1 MKNTAHLNYLHRA
14 RERRLRT
21 IFLIIAI
28 STILVAFTFGEPVD
42 VVAYT
47 LYTEARGESFE
58 GKKAVASVIQ
68 NAAKQKGR
76 SLEAECL
83 KPYRY
88 EGMKQ
93 VRKTGNVPQWFVD
106 GQIGAFPDRVAHAQ
120 CYYLAKILI
129 NGHFEPTSGA
139 NMFFSGAKRPYWF
152 KHLASV
158 ETIGGHTF
166 GYLENL

>member
-1 MKNTAHLNYLHRA
+1 MKNTAHLNHLHRA
-14 RERRLRT
+14 RERRLKT
-21 IFLIIAI
+21 ILLIVAI
-28 STILVAFTFGEPVD
+28 STILAALTFGEEVD

-47 LYTEARGESFE
+47 LYTEARGEGFE
-58 GKKAVASVIQ
+58 GKKAVASVIM
-68 NAAKQKGR
+68 NAARQKGR

-93 VRKTGNVPQWFVD
+93 VRKTGNVPQWFIK
-106 GQIGAFPDRVAHAQ
+106 GEIGAFPDRVAHAQ

-129 NGHFEPTSGA
+129 NGDLDTGFKA
-139 NMFFSGAKRPYWF
+139 NMFFSGNKKPYWF
-152 KHLASV
+152 SQLENV
-158 ETIGGHTF
+158 TTIGGHTF